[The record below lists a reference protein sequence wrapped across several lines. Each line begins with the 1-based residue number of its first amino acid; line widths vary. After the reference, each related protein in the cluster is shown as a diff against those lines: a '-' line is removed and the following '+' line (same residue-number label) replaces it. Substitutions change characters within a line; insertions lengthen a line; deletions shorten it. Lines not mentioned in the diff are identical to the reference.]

1 MCVKSSVKEPKVKLP
16 YRSNWNESICDEA
29 TGDINLAVSY
39 LIYIYYFIYVYL
51 FNIIRYVYIYI
62 WLCVYVLLYFIIYKY
77 IYIYIF
83 DLLAVSYIYIY
94 IYIYIYHMLLHIS
107 PIDYILSHNF
117 SLLLFILYILFNNKS
132 YLFFL
137 GDVAFITN
145 VIYYIYD
152 FCHSFILL

>member
-39 LIYIYYFIYVYL
+39 LIYIYIYIYYFIYVYL

-77 IYIYIF
+77 IYIYIYIF

-94 IYIYIYHMLLHIS
+94 ISYVAAYITNWLYFVAWVFHCCCLYYI
-107 PIDYILSHNF
+107 
-117 SLLLFILYILFNNKS
+117 S
-132 YLFFL
+132 YLITSRIFF
-137 GDVAFITN
+137 F
-145 VIYYIYD
+145 
-152 FCHSFILL
+152 